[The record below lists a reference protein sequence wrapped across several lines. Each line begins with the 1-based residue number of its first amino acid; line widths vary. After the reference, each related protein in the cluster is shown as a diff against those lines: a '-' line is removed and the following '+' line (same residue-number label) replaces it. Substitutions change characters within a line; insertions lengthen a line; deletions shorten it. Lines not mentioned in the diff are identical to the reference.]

1 MWKSIVETVRP
12 HMTIYITLAL
22 PTVYLNQQTHIH
34 IMEYL
39 FNGKNGCKKS
49 PQNYFIP
56 TLSVFISKYKIHLI
70 ITLAMVN
77 GLHYSVLGVLR
88 SQTDI

>member
-1 MWKSIVETVRP
+1 
-12 HMTIYITLAL
+12 
-22 PTVYLNQQTHIH
+22 
-34 IMEYL
+34 MEYL